1 MVTRRISHPFRLISL
16 GIPYSVLL
24 PASQPKRSPWSWP
37 SGYESH
43 AHADLPFRST
53 LRNLQSVVQ
62 VRITANRGLLRCNA
76 GQTAQRTH
84 WNCHKRT
91 PAMHWHPAA
100 RFTQSCT
107 LARPITRK
115 NRHNR
120 VDTQL
125 GSCLGSC
132 PRWHTPIARSL
143 VHWGAHWAQD
153 RSAECCSTD
162 LVAQLHLGRD
172 AVQGCVTS
180 LIGTPKWR
188 FTPSSDGDTLCHSD
202 V

>member
-1 MVTRRISHPFRLISL
+1 MGSL
-16 GIPYSVLL
+16 TWYCCLPHSQIEVLGPGL
-24 PASQPKRSPWSWP
+24 RATNLTPTLTS
-37 SGYESH
+37 
-43 AHADLPFRST
+43 PFRST
-53 LRNLQSVVQ
+53 LRSLQSVVQ
-62 VRITANRGLLRCNA
+62 VCITANKGLSRCNA

-107 LARPITRK
+107 LERPIARK

-143 VHWGAHWAQD
+143 DHWGRA
-153 RSAECCSTD
+153 
-162 LVAQLHLGRD
+162 LVADSLGTMLQHRTGRPASSWARCCPRLRHFND
-172 AVQGCVTS
+172 GNGKLPVHTLLGLSHPLPPGCVMS
-180 LIGTPKWR
+180 WVTPM
-188 FTPSSDGDTLCHSD
+188 
-202 V
+202 